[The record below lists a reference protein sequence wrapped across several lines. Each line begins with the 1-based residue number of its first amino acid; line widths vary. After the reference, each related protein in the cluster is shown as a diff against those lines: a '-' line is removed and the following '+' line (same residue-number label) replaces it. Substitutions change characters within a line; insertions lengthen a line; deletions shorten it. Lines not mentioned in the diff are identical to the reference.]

1 MSPWGKKRGT
11 VIRIDN
17 VEDIKIRVVD
27 DGREPPEFHFV
38 SVGMSGQFF
47 CVDCGFRNVEKSIDE
62 WSLSWV
68 LVAEDD
74 HGCVIEL
81 ALCPWLIQKLI
92 PHLQTYYL

>member
-1 MSPWGKKRGT
+1 MSP

-62 WSLSWV
+62 
-68 LVAEDD
+68 
-74 HGCVIEL
+74 
-81 ALCPWLIQKLI
+81 
-92 PHLQTYYL
+92 